1 MNFKECFLAG
11 NIFWFVLVTRSRGRE
26 LAGKEVTK
34 MNSMKLVVS
43 VLFVGGAIGLGGI
56 SARADDLTSASAR
69 GVISQD
75 AMADG
80 SYCHTK
86 FEAIREETLA
96 LSQPVLKDVDDIIDF
111 YGPCNHDP
119 LGKDEIQRQKIE
131 EQHRFAH
138 DYED

>member
-1 MNFKECFLAG
+1 
-11 NIFWFVLVTRSRGRE
+11 VLVTQGRGRE
-26 LAGKEVTK
+26 LAGKEVTR
-34 MNSMKLVVS
+34 MNSMRLVVA
-43 VLFVGGAIGLGGI
+43 VLFVGGAIGLGEI

-75 AMADG
+75 AMTDG

-96 LSQPVLKDVDDIIDF
+96 FSQPVLKDVDDIIDF

>member
-1 MNFKECFLAG
+1 
-11 NIFWFVLVTRSRGRE
+11 
-26 LAGKEVTK
+26 